1 MSALRSILASI
12 RVGWYREFNWTN
24 PLLGFSMRTIG
35 PFAGVIGACSV
46 YWVAAHSVPGL
57 KIFDPSR
64 LAFILIGAALYTHVA
79 AYSWVPTLAIAEGK
93 WTYVFPQVYISP
105 HSSLPYLT
113 GRTIA
118 SFVSS
123 TMSVIVTLV
132 FSYFVLSSI
141 FNTTIPFAVTPLSVG
156 LLFLAM
162 VTNVLA
168 ALGLGLLLS
177 AYALFATKFEWALP
191 TYVAGLLM
199 IFSEA
204 LFPVSY
210 LPAPVSTVA
219 NVLPFTYF
227 MRASREAMIYGDLY
241 LYFTYLGYAVIGG
254 SILLGLGYLAFRY
267 AENRARRLGV
277 IDKKTA

>member
-1 MSALRSILASI
+1 MSIRAMVASI

-24 PLLGFSMRTIG
+24 PLTGFSLRTVG
-35 PFAGVIGACSV
+35 PLASVIAASTV
-46 YWVAAHSVPGL
+46 YYVGSTNNIPPS
-57 KIFDPSR
+57 FDPSR
-64 LAFILIGAALYTHVA
+64 LAFILIGAALYAHVA

-113 GRTIA
+113 GRTLA
-118 SFVSS
+118 SFVTS
-123 TMSVIVTLV
+123 TMTVIVSLV
-132 FSYFVLSSI
+132 LSFYVLSSV
-141 FNTTIPFAVTPLSVG
+141 FHTDIPFMVNPLSVS

-162 VTNVLA
+162 LVNILA

-199 IFSEA
+199 VFSEA
-204 LFPVSY
+204 LFPVSF
-210 LPAPVSTVA
+210 LGPLSPIA
-219 NVLPFTYF
+219 NVLPFTEF
-227 MRASREAMIYGDLY
+227 MRASRQAMIQGGTVYS
-241 LYFTYLGYAVIGG
+241 YFSYLGLAALGG
-254 SILLGLGYLAFRY
+254 IIVLALGFLAFRY

>member
-1 MSALRSILASI
+1 MSLRAMVASI

-24 PLLGFSMRTIG
+24 PLTGFSLRTVG
-35 PFAGVIGACSV
+35 PLASVIAASTV
-46 YWVAAHSVPGL
+46 YYVGSTNNVPPS
-57 KIFDPSR
+57 FDPSR
-64 LAFILIGAALYTHVA
+64 LAYILIGAALYSHVA

-113 GRTIA
+113 GRTLA
-118 SFVSS
+118 SFVTS
-123 TMSVIVTLV
+123 TMTVIVSLV
-132 FSYFVLSSI
+132 LSFYVLSSV
-141 FNTTIPFAVTPLSVG
+141 FHTNIPFMVNPLSVS

-162 VTNVLA
+162 LVNIFA

-199 IFSEA
+199 VFSEA
-204 LFPVSY
+204 LFPVSF
-210 LPAPVSTVA
+210 LPWPLSAIA
-219 NVLPFTYF
+219 NVLPFTEF
-227 MRASREAMIYGDLY
+227 MRASRQAMIKGGTVYA
-241 LYFTYLGYAVIGG
+241 YFSYLGLAVLGG
-254 SILLGLGYLAFRY
+254 IVVLAMGFLAFRY
-267 AENRARRLGV
+267 AENRARRMGV

>member
-1 MSALRSILASI
+1 MSVVRSILASV

-24 PLLGFSMRTIG
+24 PLLGFSMRTVG
-35 PFAGVIGACSV
+35 PFAGVIASCSV
-46 YWVAAHSVPGL
+46 YSVGALAAQ
-57 KIFDPSR
+57 KFNPST
-64 LAFILIGAALYTHVA
+64 LAFILIGAALYAHVA

-118 SFVSS
+118 SFASS
-123 TMSVIVTLV
+123 TMSVIVTLIL
-132 FSYFVLSSI
+132 SYYVLSAILHTS
-141 FNTTIPFAVTPLSVG
+141 IPFLVNPLSVG
-156 LLFLAM
+156 LLLLAM
-162 VTNVLA
+162 VANVLA

-204 LFPVSY
+204 LFPTSF
-210 LPAPVSTVA
+210 LPHPVSDVA

-227 MRASREAMIYGDLY
+227 MRASREAMIYGDIY
-241 LYFTYLGYAVIGG
+241 AYMTYLGLAVIGG
-254 SILLGLGYLAFRY
+254 VILLGMGYLAFRY

>member
-1 MSALRSILASI
+1 MSLRAMVASI

-24 PLLGFSMRTIG
+24 PLTGFSLRTVG
-35 PFAGVIGACSV
+35 PLASVIAASTV
-46 YWVAAHSVPGL
+46 YYVGSTNNVPPS
-57 KIFDPSR
+57 FDPSR
-64 LAFILIGAALYTHVA
+64 LAYILIGAALYSHVA

-113 GRTIA
+113 GRTLA
-118 SFVSS
+118 SFVTS
-123 TMSVIVTLV
+123 TMTVIVSLV
-132 FSYFVLSSI
+132 LSFYVLSSV
-141 FNTTIPFAVTPLSVG
+141 FHTNIPFMVNPLSVS

-162 VTNVLA
+162 LVNIFA

-199 IFSEA
+199 VFSEA
-204 LFPVSY
+204 LFPVSF
-210 LPAPVSTVA
+210 LPWPLSAIA
-219 NVLPFTYF
+219 NVLPFTEF
-227 MRASREAMIYGDLY
+227 MRASRQAMIQGGTVYA
-241 LYFTYLGYAVIGG
+241 YFSYLGLAVLGG
-254 SILLGLGYLAFRY
+254 IVVLAMGFLAFRY
-267 AENRARRLGV
+267 AENRARRMGV

>member
-1 MSALRSILASI
+1 MSALRSVLASI

-24 PLLGFSMRTIG
+24 PLLGFSMRTVG
-35 PFAGVIGACSV
+35 PLAGVIAASSV
-46 YWVAAHSVPGL
+46 YYVGSTYAHL
-57 KIFDPSR
+57 FDPSR

-118 SFVSS
+118 SFASS
-123 TMSVIVTLV
+123 TMSVIATLV
-132 FSYFVLSSI
+132 LSYYVLSTI
-141 FNTTIPFAVTPLSVG
+141 FHTTIPFTVTPVSVG

-162 VTNVLA
+162 VINVFA

-204 LFPVSY
+204 LFPVSI
-210 LPAPVSTVA
+210 LPPGVSNVA

-227 MRASREAMIYGDLY
+227 MRASREAMIYGDIY
-241 LYFTYLGYAVIGG
+241 SYFTYLGYAVTGG
-254 SILLGLGYLAFRY
+254 VILLALGYLAFRY

-277 IDKKTA
+277 IDKKIA

>member
-1 MSALRSILASI
+1 MSLRAMVASI

-24 PLLGFSMRTIG
+24 PLTGFSLRTVG
-35 PFAGVIGACSV
+35 PLASVIAASTV
-46 YWVAAHSVPGL
+46 YYVGSTNNVPPS
-57 KIFDPSR
+57 FDPSR
-64 LAFILIGAALYTHVA
+64 LAYILIGAALYSHVA

-113 GRTIA
+113 GRTLA
-118 SFVSS
+118 SFVTS
-123 TMSVIVTLV
+123 TMTVIVSLV
-132 FSYFVLSSI
+132 LSFYVLSSV
-141 FNTTIPFAVTPLSVG
+141 FHTNIPFMVNPLSVS

-162 VTNVLA
+162 LVNIFA

-199 IFSEA
+199 VFSEA
-204 LFPVSY
+204 LFPVSF
-210 LPAPVSTVA
+210 LPWPLSAIA
-219 NVLPFTYF
+219 NVLPFTEF
-227 MRASREAMIYGDLY
+227 MRASRQAMIQGGTVYA
-241 LYFTYLGYAVIGG
+241 YFSYLGLAVLGG
-254 SILLGLGYLAFRY
+254 IVVLATGFLAFRY

>member
-1 MSALRSILASI
+1 MSLRAIVASI

-24 PLLGFSMRTIG
+24 PLTGFSLRTVG
-35 PFAGVIGACSV
+35 PLASVIAASTV
-46 YWVAAHSVPGL
+46 YYVGSTNNIPPS
-57 KIFDPSR
+57 FDPSR
-64 LAFILIGAALYTHVA
+64 LAYILIGAALYAHVA

-113 GRTIA
+113 GRTLA
-118 SFVSS
+118 SFVTS
-123 TMSVIVTLV
+123 TLTVIVSLV
-132 FSYFVLSSI
+132 LSFYVLSSV
-141 FNTTIPFAVTPLSVG
+141 FHTNIPFIVTPLSVG
-156 LLFLAM
+156 LLFFAM
-162 VTNVLA
+162 LVNIFA

-199 IFSEA
+199 VFSEA
-204 LFPVSY
+204 LFPVSF
-210 LPAPVSTVA
+210 LPHPVSDVA
-219 NVLPFTYF
+219 NVLPFTEF
-227 MRASREAMIYGDLY
+227 MRASRQAMIYGDMQS
-241 LYFTYLGYAVIGG
+241 YFSYIGLAVLGGIIVLA
-254 SILLGLGYLAFRY
+254 LGFVAFRY

>member
-1 MSALRSILASI
+1 MSLRAMVASI

-24 PLLGFSMRTIG
+24 PLTGFSLKTVG
-35 PFAGVIGACSV
+35 PLASVIAASTV
-46 YWVAAHSVPGL
+46 YYVGSTNNVPPS
-57 KIFDPSR
+57 FDPSR
-64 LAFILIGAALYTHVA
+64 LAYILIGAALYAHVA

-113 GRTIA
+113 GRTLA
-118 SFVSS
+118 SFVTS
-123 TMSVIVTLV
+123 TLTVIVSLV
-132 FSYFVLSSI
+132 LSFYVLSSV
-141 FNTTIPFAVTPLSVG
+141 FHTNIPFIVTPLSVG
-156 LLFLAM
+156 LLFFAM
-162 VTNVLA
+162 LVNIFA

-199 IFSEA
+199 VFSEA
-204 LFPVSY
+204 LFPVSF
-210 LPAPVSTVA
+210 LPHPVSDVA
-219 NVLPFTYF
+219 NVLPFTEF
-227 MRASREAMIYGDLY
+227 IRASRQAMIYGDMQS
-241 LYFTYLGYAVIGG
+241 YFSYIGLAVLGGIIVLA
-254 SILLGLGYLAFRY
+254 LGFVAFRY

>member
-1 MSALRSILASI
+1 MSLKAIVASI

-24 PLLGFSMRTIG
+24 PIAGFSLRTVG
-35 PFAGVIGACSV
+35 PLAGVIAASTI
-46 YWVAAHSVPGL
+46 YYVAATHNVPPS
-57 KIFDPSR
+57 FDPSR
-64 LAFILIGAALYTHVA
+64 LAYILIGAALYTHVA

-113 GRTIA
+113 GRTLA
-118 SFVSS
+118 SFASS
-123 TMSVIVTLV
+123 TLTVIVSLV
-132 FSYFVLSSI
+132 LSFYVLSSI
-141 FNTTIPFAVTPLSVG
+141 FHTSIPFIVTPLSVS

-162 VTNVLA
+162 VVNVFA

-204 LFPVSY
+204 LFPVSS
-210 LPAPVSTVA
+210 LPRPLSDVA
-219 NVLPFTYF
+219 NVLPFTEF
-227 MRASREAMIYGDLY
+227 MRASRFAVIYGDMSSYFLY
-241 LYFTYLGYAVIGG
+241 LGLSLIGG
-254 SILLGLGYLAFRY
+254 IIFLGLGFLAFRY

>member
-1 MSALRSILASI
+1 MSLRALVASI

-24 PLLGFSMRTIG
+24 PLTGFSLRTVG
-35 PFAGVIGACSV
+35 PLASVIAASTV
-46 YWVAAHSVPGL
+46 YYVGSTNNIPPS
-57 KIFDPSR
+57 FDPSR
-64 LAFILIGAALYTHVA
+64 LAYILIGAALYAHVA

-113 GRTIA
+113 GRTLA
-118 SFVSS
+118 SFVTSAL
-123 TMSVIVTLV
+123 TVIVSLV
-132 FSYFVLSSI
+132 LSFYVLSSV
-141 FNTTIPFAVTPLSVG
+141 FHTNIPFIVSPLSVG
-156 LLFLAM
+156 LLFFAM
-162 VTNVLA
+162 LVNIFA

-199 IFSEA
+199 VFSEA
-204 LFPVSY
+204 LFPVSF
-210 LPAPVSTVA
+210 LPHPVSDVA
-219 NVLPFTYF
+219 NVLPFTEF
-227 MRASREAMIYGDLY
+227 IRASRQAMIYGDMQS
-241 LYFTYLGYAVIGG
+241 YFSYIGLAVLGGIIVLA
-254 SILLGLGYLAFRY
+254 LGFVAFRY

>member
-1 MSALRSILASI
+1 MSLRAMVASI

-24 PLLGFSMRTIG
+24 PLTGFSLRTVG
-35 PFAGVIGACSV
+35 PLASVIAASTV
-46 YWVAAHSVPGL
+46 YYVGSTNNIPPS
-57 KIFDPSR
+57 FDPSR
-64 LAFILIGAALYTHVA
+64 LAYILIGAALYAHVA

-113 GRTIA
+113 GRTLA
-118 SFVSS
+118 SFVTS
-123 TMSVIVTLV
+123 TLTVIVSL
-132 FSYFVLSSI
+132 VLSFYVLSAV
-141 FNTTIPFAVTPLSVG
+141 FHTNIPFIVTPLSVA
-156 LLFLAM
+156 LLFFAM
-162 VTNVLA
+162 LVNIFA

-199 IFSEA
+199 VFSEA
-204 LFPVSY
+204 LFPVSF
-210 LPAPVSTVA
+210 LPHPVSDVA
-219 NVLPFTYF
+219 NVLPFTEF
-227 MRASREAMIYGDLY
+227 MRASRQAMIYGDMQS
-241 LYFTYLGYAVIGG
+241 YFSYIGLAVLGG
-254 SILLGLGYLAFRY
+254 SIVLALGFVAFRY

>member
-1 MSALRSILASI
+1 MSLRAMVASI

-24 PLLGFSMRTIG
+24 PLTGFSLKTVG
-35 PFAGVIGACSV
+35 PLASVIAASTV
-46 YWVAAHSVPGL
+46 YYVGSTNNIPPS
-57 KIFDPSR
+57 FDPSR
-64 LAFILIGAALYTHVA
+64 LAYILIGAALYAHVA

-113 GRTIA
+113 GRTLA
-118 SFVSS
+118 SFVTS
-123 TMSVIVTLV
+123 TLTVIVSLV
-132 FSYFVLSSI
+132 LSFYVLSSV
-141 FNTTIPFAVTPLSVG
+141 FHTNIPFIVSPLSVG
-156 LLFLAM
+156 LLFFAM
-162 VTNVLA
+162 LVNIFA

-199 IFSEA
+199 VFSEA
-204 LFPVSY
+204 LFPVSF
-210 LPAPVSTVA
+210 LPHPVSDVA
-219 NVLPFTYF
+219 NVLPFTEF
-227 MRASREAMIYGDLY
+227 IRASRQAMIYGDMQS
-241 LYFTYLGYAVIGG
+241 YFSYIGLAVLGGIIVLA
-254 SILLGLGYLAFRY
+254 LGFVAFRY

>member
-1 MSALRSILASI
+1 MSLRAMVASI

-24 PLLGFSMRTIG
+24 PLPGFSLKTVG
-35 PFAGVIGACSV
+35 PLASVIAASTV
-46 YWVAAHSVPGL
+46 YYVGSTNNVPPS
-57 KIFDPSR
+57 FDPSR
-64 LAFILIGAALYTHVA
+64 LAYILIGAALYAHVA

-113 GRTIA
+113 GRTLA
-118 SFVSS
+118 SFVTS
-123 TMSVIVTLV
+123 TLTVIVSLV
-132 FSYFVLSSI
+132 LSFYVLSSV
-141 FNTTIPFAVTPLSVG
+141 FHTNIPFIVTPLSVG
-156 LLFLAM
+156 LLFFAM
-162 VTNVLA
+162 LVNIFA

-199 IFSEA
+199 VFSEA
-204 LFPVSY
+204 LFPVSF
-210 LPAPVSTVA
+210 LPHPVSDVA
-219 NVLPFTYF
+219 NVLPFTEF
-227 MRASREAMIYGDLY
+227 IRASRQAMIYGDMQS
-241 LYFTYLGYAVIGG
+241 YFSYIGLAVLGG
-254 SILLGLGYLAFRY
+254 SIVLALGFVAFRY

>member
-1 MSALRSILASI
+1 MSAFRSILASI
-12 RVGWYREFNWTN
+12 RVGWAREFNWTN
-24 PLLGFSMRTIG
+24 PLVGFSMRTVG
-35 PFAGVIGACSV
+35 PFAGVIAACSV
-46 YWVAAHSVPGL
+46 YLVGSKAAL
-57 KIFDPSR
+57 LFEPSR
-64 LAFILIGAALYTHVA
+64 LAFILIGAALYAHVA

-118 SFVSS
+118 SFFSS

-132 FSYFVLSSI
+132 ASYYVLSAVAH
-141 FNTTIPFAVTPLSVG
+141 TTIPFTVTPLSVS

-191 TYVAGLLM
+191 TYVAGMLM

-204 LFPVSY
+204 LFPVSF
-210 LPAPVSTVA
+210 LPPPVAYVA

-227 MRASREAMIYGDLY
+227 MRASRQAMIQGGDIY
-241 LYFTYLGYAVIGG
+241 TYFSYLGLAAIGG
-254 SILLGLGYLAFRY
+254 VILLALGFLAYRY

>member
-1 MSALRSILASI
+1 MSILRSIVASV

-24 PLLGFSMRTIG
+24 PFLGFSMRTVG
-35 PFAGVIGACSV
+35 PLAGVIAASSV
-46 YWVAAHSVPGL
+46 YYVGASGAG
-57 KIFDPSR
+57 KFNPSQ
-64 LAFILIGAALYTHVA
+64 LAFILIGAALYAHVA

-113 GRTIA
+113 GRTLA
-118 SFVSS
+118 SFASS
-123 TMSVIVTLV
+123 TLTVIVSLV
-132 FSYFVLSSI
+132 LSFYVLSSI
-141 FNTTIPFAVTPLSVG
+141 FHTSIPFVVTPLSVS

-162 VTNVLA
+162 LVNIFA

-199 IFSEA
+199 VFSEA
-204 LFPVSY
+204 LFPVSF
-210 LPAPVSTVA
+210 LPHPVSDVA
-219 NVLPFTYF
+219 NVLPFTEF
-227 MRASREAMIYGDLY
+227 MRASRQAMIQGGDVY
-241 LYFTYLGYAVIGG
+241 SYFSYLGLAVLGG
-254 SILLGLGYLAFRY
+254 IILLALGFLAFRY

>member
-1 MSALRSILASI
+1 MSTIRAVVASI

-24 PLLGFSMRTIG
+24 PFLGFSMRTAG
-35 PFAGVIGACSV
+35 PLAGVIAASTVYSVGAS
-46 YWVAAHSVPGL
+46 AAG
-57 KIFDPSR
+57 KFNPSQ
-64 LAFILIGAALYTHVA
+64 LAFILLGAALYAHVA

-113 GRTIA
+113 GRTLA

-123 TMSVIVTLV
+123 TLTVIVSIVLS
-132 FSYFVLSSI
+132 FYVLSSVFRTMLVNI
-141 FNTTIPFAVTPLSVG
+141 
-156 LLFLAM
+156 
-162 VTNVLA
+162 LA

-199 IFSEA
+199 VFSEA
-204 LFPVSY
+204 LFPVSL
-210 LPAPVSTVA
+210 LPRPLSDIA
-219 NVLPFTYF
+219 NVLPFTEF
-227 MRASREAMIYGDLY
+227 MRASRQAMIQGGSVYS
-241 LYFTYLGYAVIGG
+241 YFSYLGLSVLGG
-254 SILLGLGYLAFRY
+254 IIVLALGYLAFRY

>member
-1 MSALRSILASI
+1 MVASI

-24 PLLGFSMRTIG
+24 PLTGFSLRTVG
-35 PFAGVIGACSV
+35 PLASVIAASTV
-46 YWVAAHSVPGL
+46 YYVGSTNNVPPS
-57 KIFDPSR
+57 FDPSR
-64 LAFILIGAALYTHVA
+64 LAYILIGAALYAHVA

-113 GRTIA
+113 GRTLA
-118 SFVSS
+118 SFVTS
-123 TMSVIVTLV
+123 TMTVLV
-132 FSYFVLSSI
+132 SLVLSFYVLSSV
-141 FNTTIPFAVTPLSVG
+141 FHTNIPFMVNPLSVS

-162 VTNVLA
+162 LVNIFA

-199 IFSEA
+199 VFSEA
-204 LFPVSY
+204 LFPVSF
-210 LPAPVSTVA
+210 LPWPLSAIA
-219 NVLPFTYF
+219 NVLPFTEF
-227 MRASREAMIYGDLY
+227 MRASRQAMIQGGTVYA
-241 LYFTYLGYAVIGG
+241 YFSYLGLAVLGG
-254 SILLGLGYLAFRY
+254 IVVLAMGFLAFRY
-267 AENRARRLGV
+267 AENRARRMGV

>member
-1 MSALRSILASI
+1 MSILRSVVASI

-24 PLLGFSMRTIG
+24 PFLGFSMRTVG
-35 PFAGVIGACSV
+35 PLAGVISASTVYFVGAS
-46 YWVAAHSVPGL
+46 AAARFKP
-57 KIFDPSR
+57 DQ
-64 LAFILIGAALYTHVA
+64 LAFILIGAALYAHVA

-113 GRTIA
+113 GRTLA
-118 SFVSS
+118 SFASS
-123 TMSVIVTLV
+123 TLTVIVSLV
-132 FSYFVLSSI
+132 LSFYILSSI
-141 FNTTIPFAVTPLSVG
+141 FHTKIPFVVTPLSIS

-162 VTNVLA
+162 LVNVLA

-199 IFSEA
+199 VFSEA
-204 LFPVSY
+204 LFSVS
-210 LPAPVSTVA
+210 LLGPFFAIA
-219 NVLPFTYF
+219 NILPFTEF
-227 MRASREAMIYGDLY
+227 MRASRQAMIQGGTVYS
-241 LYFTYLGYAVIGG
+241 YFSYLGLAALGG
-254 SILLGLGYLAFRY
+254 IVFLALGYLAFRY

>member
-1 MSALRSILASI
+1 MSLRAMIASI

-24 PLLGFSMRTIG
+24 PLTGFSLRTVG
-35 PFAGVIGACSV
+35 PLASVIAASTV
-46 YWVAAHSVPGL
+46 YYVGSTNNVPPS
-57 KIFDPSR
+57 FDPSR
-64 LAFILIGAALYTHVA
+64 LAYILIGAALYAHVA

-113 GRTIA
+113 GRTLA
-118 SFVSS
+118 SFVTS
-123 TMSVIVTLV
+123 TMTVLV
-132 FSYFVLSSI
+132 SLVLSFYVLSSV
-141 FNTTIPFAVTPLSVG
+141 FHTNIPFMVNPLSVS

-162 VTNVLA
+162 LVNIFA

-199 IFSEA
+199 VFSEA
-204 LFPVSY
+204 LFPVSF
-210 LPAPVSTVA
+210 LPWPLSAIA
-219 NVLPFTYF
+219 NVLPFTEF
-227 MRASREAMIYGDLY
+227 MRASRQAMIQGGTVYA
-241 LYFTYLGYAVIGG
+241 YFSYLGLA
-254 SILLGLGYLAFRY
+254 LLGGIVVLAMGFLAFRY

>member
-1 MSALRSILASI
+1 MSLRAMVASI

-24 PLLGFSMRTIG
+24 PLTGFSLRTVG
-35 PFAGVIGACSV
+35 PLASVIAASTV
-46 YWVAAHSVPGL
+46 YYVGSTNNIPPS
-57 KIFDPSR
+57 FDPSR
-64 LAFILIGAALYTHVA
+64 LAYILIGAALYAHVA

-113 GRTIA
+113 GRTLA
-118 SFVSS
+118 SFVTS
-123 TMSVIVTLV
+123 TLTVIVSLV
-132 FSYFVLSSI
+132 VSFYVLSSV
-141 FNTTIPFAVTPLSVG
+141 FHTNIPFIVTPLSVG
-156 LLFLAM
+156 LLFFAM
-162 VTNVLA
+162 LVNIFA

-199 IFSEA
+199 VFSEA
-204 LFPVSY
+204 LFPVSF
-210 LPAPVSTVA
+210 LPHPVSDVA
-219 NVLPFTYF
+219 NVLPFTEF
-227 MRASREAMIYGDLY
+227 IRASRQAMIYGDMQS
-241 LYFTYLGYAVIGG
+241 YFSYIGLAVLGGIIVLA
-254 SILLGLGYLAFRY
+254 LGFVAFRY

>member
-1 MSALRSILASI
+1 MSLRAMVASI

-24 PLLGFSMRTIG
+24 PLTGFSLRTVG
-35 PFAGVIGACSV
+35 PLASVIAASTV
-46 YWVAAHSVPGL
+46 YYVGSTNNIPPS
-57 KIFDPSR
+57 FDPSR
-64 LAFILIGAALYTHVA
+64 LAYILIGAALYAHVA

-113 GRTIA
+113 GRTLA
-118 SFVSS
+118 SFVTS
-123 TMSVIVTLV
+123 TLTVIVSLV
-132 FSYFVLSSI
+132 LSFYVLSSV
-141 FNTTIPFAVTPLSVG
+141 FHTNIPFIVTPLSVG
-156 LLFLAM
+156 LLFFAM
-162 VTNVLA
+162 LVNIFA

-199 IFSEA
+199 VFSEA
-204 LFPVSY
+204 LFPVSF
-210 LPAPVSTVA
+210 LPHPVSDVA
-219 NVLPFTYF
+219 NVLPFTEF
-227 MRASREAMIYGDLY
+227 MRASRQAMIYGDMPS
-241 LYFTYLGYAVIGG
+241 YFSYIGLAVLGGIIVLA
-254 SILLGLGYLAFRY
+254 SGLAAFRY

>member
-1 MSALRSILASI
+1 MSAFRSILASI
-12 RVGWYREFNWTN
+12 KVGWYREFNWTN
-24 PLLGFSMRTIG
+24 PVLGFSMRTIG
-35 PFAGVIGACSV
+35 PFAGVIAASSV
-46 YWVAAHSVPGL
+46 YGVGAGFAGT
-57 KIFDPSR
+57 FDPSR
-64 LAFILIGAALYTHVA
+64 LAFILIGAALYAHVA

-118 SFVSS
+118 SFASS
-123 TMSVIVTLV
+123 TMSVIVTLIA
-132 FSYFVLSSI
+132 SYFVLSSV
-141 FNTTIPFAVTPLSVG
+141 FHTTIPFTVTPLSVS

-204 LFPVSY
+204 LFPVSF
-210 LPAPVSTVA
+210 LPHPVSDVA

-227 MRASREAMIYGDLY
+227 MRASRQAMIQGGNIYT
-241 LYFTYLGYAVIGG
+241 YFTYLGLAVVGG
-254 SILLGLGYLAFRY
+254 LILLALGYFAFRY

>member
-1 MSALRSILASI
+1 MSSLRAMVASV

-24 PLLGFSMRTIG
+24 PLVGFILRTVG
-35 PFAGVIGACSV
+35 PLASVIAASTV
-46 YWVAAHSVPGL
+46 YYVGSINNIP
-57 KIFDPSR
+57 PSFSPR
-64 LAFILIGAALYTHVA
+64 LLAFILIGAALYAHVA

-113 GRTIA
+113 GRTLA
-118 SFVSS
+118 SFVTS
-123 TMSVIVTLV
+123 TLTVIVSLILS
-132 FSYFVLSSI
+132 FYILSSV
-141 FNTTIPFAVTPLSVG
+141 FHTNIPFIVNPVSIS

-162 VTNVLA
+162 VVNIFA

-199 IFSEA
+199 VFSEA
-204 LFPVSY
+204 LFPVSA
-210 LPAPVSTVA
+210 LPHPVSDVA
-219 NVLPFTYF
+219 NVLPFTEF
-227 MRASREAMIYGDLY
+227 MRASRQAMIYGDMY
-241 LYFTYLGYAVIGG
+241 SYFSYLGLAILGG
-254 SILLGLGYLAFRY
+254 IIVLALGLLAFRY

>member
-1 MSALRSILASI
+1 MSLRAMIASI

-24 PLLGFSMRTIG
+24 PLTGFSLRTVG
-35 PFAGVIGACSV
+35 PLASVIAASTV
-46 YWVAAHSVPGL
+46 YYVGSTNNVPPS
-57 KIFDPSR
+57 FDPSR
-64 LAFILIGAALYTHVA
+64 LAYILIGAALYAHVA

-113 GRTIA
+113 GRTLA
-118 SFVSS
+118 SFVTS
-123 TMSVIVTLV
+123 TMTVLV
-132 FSYFVLSSI
+132 SLVLSFYVLSSV
-141 FNTTIPFAVTPLSVG
+141 FHTNIPFMVNPLSVS

-162 VTNVLA
+162 LVNIFA

-199 IFSEA
+199 VFSEA
-204 LFPVSY
+204 LFPVSA
-210 LPAPVSTVA
+210 LGWPLSAIA
-219 NVLPFTYF
+219 NVLPFTEF
-227 MRASREAMIYGDLY
+227 MRASRQAMIQGGTVYS
-241 LYFTYLGYAVIGG
+241 YFSYLGLA
-254 SILLGLGYLAFRY
+254 LLGGIVVLVMGFLAFRY